1 MGEPFDYFTA
11 VIEEGSDIVLIC
23 DENNYQES
31 LETTEKKGDYF
42 ILGYSIYDEISK
54 DKSLDIEV
62 AKYNEN
68 TKESLENLVK
78 ENKYILDIREQ

>member
-31 LETTEKKGDYF
+31 LETTE
-42 ILGYSIYDEISK
+42 
-54 DKSLDIEV
+54 
-62 AKYNEN
+62 
-68 TKESLENLVK
+68 
-78 ENKYILDIREQ
+78 